1 MCPIVTLKRS
11 AGFIFRFFSPSVRE
25 DARLTNY
32 FGYFN
37 VSVPEDI
44 HLDYDNEDIYQIYL
58 HCPQQQEELYR
69 FETMGI
75 DRIRYND
82 FDLDILPKGVSKA
95 VGITAMLKKM
105 MDISASEAV
114 AFGDGY
120 NDIEMLGLV
129 GVGIAMGNAETA
141 LKQAADFVTKPVHED
156 GIMFGLKKIGLL

>member
-1 MCPIVTLKRS
+1 
-11 AGFIFRFFSPSVRE
+11 
-25 DARLTNY
+25 
-32 FGYFN
+32 
-37 VSVPEDI
+37 
-44 HLDYDNEDIYQIYL
+44 
-58 HCPQQQEELYR
+58 
-69 FETMGI
+69 
-75 DRIRYND
+75 
-82 FDLDILPKGVSKA
+82 
-95 VGITAMLKKM
+95 M